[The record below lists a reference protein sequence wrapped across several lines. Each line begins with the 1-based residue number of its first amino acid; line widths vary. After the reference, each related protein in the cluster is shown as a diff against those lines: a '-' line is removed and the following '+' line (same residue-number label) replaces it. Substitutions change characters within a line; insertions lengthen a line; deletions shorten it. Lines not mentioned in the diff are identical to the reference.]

1 MNGSES
7 QINQLIKQLHP
18 ILGIEEIDPDTSLS
32 AIGIDSINV
41 VELILICE
49 QIYTNFDPASLTLD
63 EHTTLRD
70 LHNQLTVG
78 ANVC

>member
-1 MNGSES
+1 MKGSES